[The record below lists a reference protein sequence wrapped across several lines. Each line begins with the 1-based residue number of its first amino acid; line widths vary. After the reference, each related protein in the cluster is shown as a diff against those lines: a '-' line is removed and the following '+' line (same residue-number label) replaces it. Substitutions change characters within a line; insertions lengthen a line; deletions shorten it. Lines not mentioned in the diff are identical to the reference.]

1 MTNKEKNISSIEK
14 AVVELQSIVE
24 NAEKS
29 AKDKLAKQLPE
40 KFETLIKEEL
50 EDIKNNKKESVEE
63 SVKDVTKEPVN
74 EGKKTDDD
82 KESLNEMEEIDL
94 SELSIEDIEEAYN
107 EASSTDE
114 FEVSPDDINIDD
126 IESELEE
133 MQSMNDEI
141 DMQKEGDN
149 PSDPFD
155 QIKNLHKMLGE
166 MIQDNEMTNEMHD
179 KVPRGATAP
188 ADKGHNTTPAGINE
202 ANLDEAVDPAALQAI
217 GGALGVL
224 AAGGGL
230 AALQQWLKQ
239 KNPKVAAALEQMGS
253 AAGGG
258 IKGGVTSE
266 GMMTEEEIVEEESHE
281 GEEEIDETAG
291 SQKGHAINRTVGNE
305 NLPTSSP
312 RKDST
317 QRAFQREGVEKTWSN
332 ESVQKFITQ
341 KETMEK
347 RMNSLIEENK
357 KMTKKLNES
366 KAEQKKHESLLEEQA
381 KIKDT
386 LVKYRDQLSEMAIF
400 NTNLF
405 GVNRI
410 LVNEELA
417 LTSEDKKAIVD
428 RFKNVKSITESEK
441 TYETVLNEMQSAK
454 KTITESVEEKVTD
467 SIDKSSSEKVV
478 EQTAY
483 VNEHVDKI
491 KNLMNYVDNH
501 GNSRILR

>member
-1 MTNKEKNISSIEK
+1 
-14 AVVELQSIVE
+14 
-24 NAEKS
+24 
-29 AKDKLAKQLPE
+29 
-40 KFETLIKEEL
+40 
-50 EDIKNNKKESVEE
+50 
-63 SVKDVTKEPVN
+63 
-74 EGKKTDDD
+74 
-82 KESLNEMEEIDL
+82 
-94 SELSIEDIEEAYN
+94 
-107 EASSTDE
+107 
-114 FEVSPDDINIDD
+114 
-126 IESELEE
+126 
-133 MQSMNDEI
+133 
-141 DMQKEGDN
+141 
-149 PSDPFD
+149 
-155 QIKNLHKMLGE
+155 
-166 MIQDNEMTNEMHD
+166 
-179 KVPRGATAP
+179 
-188 ADKGHNTTPAGINE
+188 
-202 ANLDEAVDPAALQAI
+202 
-217 GGALGVL
+217 
-224 AAGGGL
+224 
-230 AALQQWLKQ
+230 
-239 KNPKVAAALEQMGS
+239 
-253 AAGGG
+253 
-258 IKGGVTSE
+258 
-266 GMMTEEEIVEEESHE
+266 
-281 GEEEIDETAG
+281 
-291 SQKGHAINRTVGNE
+291 
-305 NLPTSSP
+305 
-312 RKDST
+312 
-317 QRAFQREGVEKTWSN
+317 
-332 ESVQKFITQ
+332 
-341 KETMEK
+341 MEK